1 MEHTDGV
8 PRRSPLLWV
17 GAFVVLLVVGI
28 AAGVAGVP
36 PVPLT
41 MVLSGV
47 GAALVV
53 RAWSDRQLQRA
64 DAVAPGA
71 LDDVVVRF
79 SALRWSVGS
88 PWQLRFSR
96 RNRAVG
102 ASGVI
107 GIAPGEVRFVPS
119 SARRAPR
126 AWSGRPT
133 AVEVLSV
140 LQATVLRVHA
150 PEGTAQFSIQVPASV
165 VRDHLAPLLPL
176 TGS

>member
-1 MEHTDGV
+1 MA
-8 PRRSPLLWV
+8 RRSPLLWA
-17 GAFVVLLVVGI
+17 GAFVALLLGGI

-36 PVPLT
+36 AVPLT
-41 MVLSGV
+41 MVVSSV
-47 GAALVV
+47 GAAIVV
-53 RAWSDRQLQRA
+53 RAWSDRQLNRA
-64 DAVAPGA
+64 DAVAPSS

-96 RNRAVG
+96 RNRGIG
-102 ASGVI
+102 ASGVL
-107 GIAPGEVRFVPS
+107 GVTPGEIRFVPS
-119 SARRAPR
+119 SARRADR

-133 AVEVLSV
+133 AVEVLSL

-150 PEGTAQFSIQVPASV
+150 PEGTAQFSIQVPAAV
-165 VRDHLAPLLPL
+165 VRGHLAPLLPL